1 MSKRNTKRNKNNNN
15 NLTQNILTILR
26 KQNSNPINYKQ
37 IAASLGVR
45 DTSTRNLII
54 KRLKKLQLEDKIE
67 DITGIDVELD
77 SVVDD
82 VVAAAENVVD
92 EVHDTV
98 VDSLESGDSLE
109 EVVSDAKTAGE
120 EAIDNVDI
128 DVDAIKSLT
137 VAALKE
143 RLKAAGLPV
152 SGKKAELVER
162 LLTAGV

>member
-1 MSKRNTKRNKNNNN
+1 
-15 NLTQNILTILR
+15 
-26 KQNSNPINYKQ
+26 
-37 IAASLGVR
+37 
-45 DTSTRNLII
+45 
-54 KRLKKLQLEDKIE
+54 
-67 DITGIDVELD
+67 
-77 SVVDD
+77 
-82 VVAAAENVVD
+82 VD

-137 VAALKE
+137 VSALKE

-162 LLTAGV
+162 LLAAGV